1 GNFFQSDFPE
11 MLSLKMLSG
20 RRDALKDPSSVLLSA
35 SAAKALFGDADP
47 MNQSMRIDNKFDVKV
62 AGVYEDL
69 PYNTSFNDLKFM
81 GSWELYITGEQWVKE
96 AVTEWGN
103 NSFQMFAQMA
113 PGADANVVSGKI
125 KKVKADRAESER
137 QFFPEIHL
145 NPMHNWHLYSEWKE
159 GKITGGRIEMV
170 WLFGIIG
177 VFVLLLACIN
187 FMNLS
192 TARSEK
198 RAKEVGIRLAVGSV
212 RSQLINQ
219 FLSESFIVVFIA
231 YLLALGIVVLS
242 LPSFNTM
249 ANKQI
254 AVQWF
259 NPMFW
264 VISFSF
270 IIVTSL
276 LAGSYPALYLSSF
289 QPVKVLKGAFRLG
302 RFASLP
308 RKLLVVI
315 QFAVSV
321 TLVIGTVIV
330 YRQVEFTKSRPVGYD
345 REGVIMMQ
353 MSTPDFYGKLDILRT
368 ELKNG
373 GAIEEMSESS
383 SPVTAI
389 WSNNGGFNWPGK
401 NPDLQ
406 ASFNTIWVT
415 PEYGKTLNWKIK
427 EGRDFSREFTTDS
440 SAIIL
445 NEAAVKFMGIKE
457 PVVGMEVDWNGRKLN
472 VVGLVE
478 DLITQSPYNPVKQT
492 IYIMDYNNVNWMNMK
507 LNPEKSAS
515 ESIALIESVFKK
527 NITSAPFEYTF
538 VDEDFAKKFSDEE
551 RIAKLTTV
559 FAVLAVLISSLGIF
573 GLASFVAEQRTKE
586 IGVRKVL
593 GASVANLWRMLSR
606 EFVILVVISC
616 VIAIP
621 VACYLL
627 LQWLKGYEY
636 HTDISWW
643 IPVAATV
650 GALVLTLATVSFQA
664 VKAALMNPVKS
675 LRSE

>member
-1 GNFFQSDFPE
+1 
-11 MLSLKMLSG
+11 
-20 RRDALKDPSSVLLSA
+20 
-35 SAAKALFGDADP
+35 
-47 MNQSMRIDNKFDVKV
+47 
-62 AGVYEDL
+62 
-69 PYNTSFNDLKFM
+69 
-81 GSWELYITGEQWVKE
+81 
-96 AVTEWGN
+96 
-103 NSFQMFAQMA
+103 
-113 PGADANVVSGKI
+113 
-125 KKVKADRAESER
+125 
-137 QFFPEIHL
+137 
-145 NPMHNWHLYSEWKE
+145 
-159 GKITGGRIEMV
+159 
-170 WLFGIIG
+170 
-177 VFVLLLACIN
+177 
-187 FMNLS
+187 
-192 TARSEK
+192 
-198 RAKEVGIRLAVGSV
+198 
-212 RSQLINQ
+212 
-219 FLSESFIVVFIA
+219 
-231 YLLALGIVVLS
+231 
-242 LPSFNTM
+242 
-249 ANKQI
+249 
-254 AVQWF
+254 
-259 NPMFW
+259 
-264 VISFSF
+264 
-270 IIVTSL
+270 
-276 LAGSYPALYLSSF
+276 
-289 QPVKVLKGAFRLG
+289 
-302 RFASLP
+302 
-308 RKLLVVI
+308 
-315 QFAVSV
+315 
-321 TLVIGTVIV
+321 
-330 YRQVEFTKSRPVGYD
+330 
-345 REGVIMMQ
+345 
-353 MSTPDFYGKLDILRT
+353 
-368 ELKNG
+368 
-373 GAIEEMSESS
+373 
-383 SPVTAI
+383 
-389 WSNNGGFNWPGK
+389 
-401 NPDLQ
+401 
-406 ASFNTIWVT
+406 WVT